1 MNLDNFYEMDAM
13 KYFDKSD
20 DSKLSPALLK
30 KKYDMINNNNREYIA
45 SEKWD
50 GNWMMFI
57 IDADNNIFCRSRSR
71 NVKGIY
77 EDYSPKIPHIV
88 KELQNLNL
96 VNCVFLGE
104 VCWGQ
109 HGTVATDVG
118 TILRCLA
125 PKAVERQ
132 KDRKL
137 VVKMFDCLMLN
148 GVDLTAQGYEKRVEI
163 VKEHIPYGNY
173 CGPTTWYEEVDTFA
187 PIADAIIEDGG
198 EGLVIQ
204 RKDYCYEPG
213 KRTSWKTL
221 KLKAK
226 LPEAEYKVI
235 GTLEPTKEF
244 TGDTDLALWEYWE
257 DDKPV
262 TKNYY
267 YRWKSGIIID
277 VDGVEVKVASG
288 MTDDFRSWLSTDEAQ
303 EYIKQG
309 RLIAVVKGME
319 MTADGSIR
327 HPILKDLRTD
337 LN

>member
-1 MNLDNFYEMDAM
+1 MNLDSFYEMDAM

-20 DSKLSPALLK
+20 DSKLSATLLK
-30 KKYDMINNNNREYIA
+30 KKYDMVNNNNKEYIA

-50 GNWMMFI
+50 GNWMMFV
-57 IDADNNIFCRSRSR
+57 IDNDNNIFCRSRSR
-71 NVKGIY
+71 NVKGEY

-88 KELQNLNL
+88 EELKSLNL
-96 VNCVFLGE
+96 ANSVFLGE

-118 TILRCLA
+118 TILRCL
-125 PKAVERQ
+125 PKKAVERQ
-132 KDRKL
+132 KDHKL

-148 GVDLTAQGYEKRVEI
+148 GLDLTEQGYEKRVEV
-163 VKEHIPYGNY
+163 VKGRIPQGDY

-204 RKDYCYEPG
+204 RKDYIYEPG

-257 DDKPV
+257 DGKPV
-262 TKNYY
+262 TKNYF
-267 YRWKSGIIID
+267 YRWKSGVIID

-288 MTDDFRSWLSTDEAQ
+288 MTDDFRSWLSLDEAQ

-337 LN
+337 LT